1 MVCAQPRSARRRN
14 RGEAG
19 FSIFEVV
26 IAVTIL
32 GLMVAGMAT
41 STNTGLE
48 LVGTSKARQTA
59 TQLANRWMEEAR
71 STPYSALGLPTGTLF
86 EAGAD
91 SPDAAVGGS
100 GTTYTSAAGTEPLV
114 MVAAIS
120 GVPHHEEDVLNGVEY
135 GLYRYVTWV
144 TVGSDSQAYKR
155 VTVVVQWPGR
165 DTAGRPN
172 RLTTGTLVG
181 PHGVSWGPTTTTTA
195 APASS
200 TTTTS
205 PPATTSTTAAPGEC
219 PDSTTDP
226 STTMAILAGTGSNV
240 GYTSSSTV
248 TLSLSTV
255 SPCRAQQMQF
265 SNDNSTWSTYEAFAT
280 SKLWQL
286 PSGNGDRTVYGRFKA
301 SNGRTTTRNATVRVD
316 GTPPSQPGS
325 FSLTELS
332 SPKRAKL
339 TWTTSTD
346 NDTLVGYYVFRK
358 IDNAASF
365 TNLTP
370 GVTAPCSTSPCQF
383 IDNGVQN
390 KKSYSYYVVAY
401 DAAGNFSA
409 QTPTLQITI

>member
-1 MVCAQPRSARRRN
+1 MVCAQPRSARRLN

-32 GLMVAGMAT
+32 GLMAAGMAT
-41 STNTGLE
+41 STNAGLR
-48 LVGTSKARQTA
+48 LVGVSKARQTA
-59 TQLANRWMEEAR
+59 TQLASRWMEEAR
-71 STPYSALGLPTGTLF
+71 STPYVALGLPTGTVF
-86 EAGAD
+86 ESGAD
-91 SPDAAVGGS
+91 NPDSAVGGG

-120 GVPHHEEDVLNGVEY
+120 GVSHHEHDTLNGVEY
-135 GLYRYVTWV
+135 SLFRYVTWV
-144 TVGSDSQAYKR
+144 TVGSETEAYKR
-155 VTVVVQWPGR
+155 VTVVIQWPGK

-172 RLTTGTLVG
+172 RITTGTLVG
-181 PHGVSWGPTTTTTA
+181 PHGVSWGPTTTTTTGV
-195 APASS
+195 APA

-205 PPATTSTTAAPGEC
+205 PPATTTTTAAPGEC
-219 PDSTTDP
+219 PDTNTPP
-226 STTMAILAGTGSNV
+226 STSMSILAGTGSNA

-248 TLSLSTV
+248 TLSMSTS

-265 SNDNSTWSTYEAFAT
+265 SNDNSTWSAYEAFVG
-280 SKLWQL
+280 SKLWQVTA
-286 PSGNGDRTVYGRFKA
+286 GNGNRTVYGRFKA
-301 SNGRTTTRNATVRVD
+301 SNGKTTSLSATVRVD

-325 FSLTELS
+325 FTLAALTG
-332 SPKRAKL
+332 PKRAKL
-339 TWTTSTD
+339 TWTASTD
-346 NDTLVGYYVFRK
+346 NDTLVGYHVFRK

-370 GVTAPCSTSPCQF
+370 GVTAPCSTSPCQY

-401 DAAGNFSA
+401 DAAGNLSA
-409 QTPTLQITI
+409 QTPTLQVTI